1 MVGFSYVL
9 VYGAMGIS
17 EMFDEPMFDLSGCIS
32 HVLCFTSIIGS
43 LGWSLL
49 NWTGFVVETSSAVLA
64 VVAVSGLL
72 VEQLLVVG
80 SVV

>member
-32 HVLCFTSIIGS
+32 HVLCFTSM
-43 LGWSLL
+43 L
-49 NWTGFVVETSSAVLA
+49 
-64 VVAVSGLL
+64 VACD
-72 VEQLLVVG
+72 
-80 SVV
+80 

>member
-32 HVLCFTSIIGS
+32 HVLCFTSM
-43 LGWSLL
+43 L
-49 NWTGFVVETSSAVLA
+49 
-64 VVAVSGLL
+64 VACTVKTNGL
-72 VEQLLVVG
+72 V
-80 SVV
+80 

>member
-32 HVLCFTSIIGS
+32 HVLCFTSM
-43 LGWSLL
+43 L
-49 NWTGFVVETSSAVLA
+49 
-64 VVAVSGLL
+64 VACDLDIPLRLFYSYSV
-72 VEQLLVVG
+72 QFLVVDVWG
-80 SVV
+80 VWFL